1 MCPER
6 ALLSPY
12 VDGELDLRKAQRVEA
27 HVAGCDSCRRRLRAY
42 QRVSHAL
49 LESHEPDVH
58 AARDLVWRRLDL
70 VLQSARR
77 QASFWTRGVRVSAPV
92 AVAAM
97 VGVTLLITSV
107 ALWARINDTRSELAN
122 LDAADTAHVA
132 VSAATEPW
140 PTRSEIVIQLPAE
153 SQFLQLGT
161 PAILREAELAQV
173 AGLELAPGDVESR

>member
-6 ALLSPY
+6 VLLSPY

-27 HVAGCDSCRRRLRAY
+27 HVAECDRCRLRLRAY

-58 AARDLVWRRLDL
+58 AAGDRVWRRLDL
-70 VLQSARR
+70 VVQAARR
-77 QASFWTRGVRVSAPV
+77 QASFWTRGVRVTAPV
-92 AVAAM
+92 AVAAV

-107 ALWARINDTRSELAN
+107 ALWARINDTRSGLAN
-122 LDAADTAHVA
+122 LDASGGSRVTAP
-132 VSAATEPW
+132 AATEPW
-140 PTRSEIVIQLPAE
+140 PTRGAIVIELPAE

-173 AGLELAPGDVESR
+173 AGLELAPGDAGSR